1 MRQKYLKAVLS
12 DKKAVNIDIVY
23 KIYFSDEGTML
34 NDKRIILHEQNNDI
48 IIDGKRY
55 DGIPGLYEL
64 IFMKF
69 PNENICTD
77 DDVQKHSTDDKR
89 SAWS

>member
-1 MRQKYLKAVLS
+1 LRQKYLKAVLS

-69 PNENICTD
+69 PNENMYG
-77 DDVQKHSTDDKR
+77 
-89 SAWS
+89 